1 MEDFKLIEEKENPL
15 FKRREIE
22 FSVNVNITPSNA
34 EVGKFISEK
43 FSAPLET
50 IKIKKIS
57 GRFGSHSFIVTTN
70 VYASKEDKE
79 SIERKSKKDDALKPV
94 EEKPSEELEQ
104 EATSEE
110 KTESQKSEAKPQQE
124 IPQSSDTVNNS
135 NKSSEPKESEQSKE

>member
-1 MEDFKLIEEKENPL
+1 MDDFKLIEEKENPL

-22 FSVNVNITPSNA
+22 FSVNANITPSNA

-43 FSAPLET
+43 FSAPLEN

-57 GRFGSHSFIVTTN
+57 GRFGSHSFRVTTN

-94 EEKPSEELEQ
+94 EVPAEELEQ